1 VILVARHFENRLAGF
16 PVPSPR
22 KPMLSRRAGL
32 ALSLVLALVLSADG
46 GAARAEPPGNF
57 ATTPAIGRPAGV
69 APAMP
74 VAAPSRSF
82 AGDLAGALA
91 DTGYASRLAS
101 LGLDPVML
109 RDFYA
114 VRANRALWVE
124 DGGIAPAGAV
134 LVTSLQTVSRGGL
147 AAVAPAVARIEA
159 LGTASDATS
168 LTELELLLSGTLAE
182 AAFAAGEA
190 MDAGT
195 RLALLDRIDADDPA
209 PAVATLLPAQRDFW
223 ALVQA
228 FRSYSAIALAGG
240 WPRVP
245 DGPKL
250 ELGMRDP
257 RVAALRERLVATD
270 GEPALV
276 TEPELFDAALESSVK
291 RFQRRHGLGDDG
303 VVGFKTIDALNMPVE
318 DRLRSIAFN
327 IRKLYD
333 KRRDW
338 GDRYIYVNIA
348 AAELTYVD
356 GGVVRTHV
364 RTVVGRKDRETPE
377 LDSEI
382 NRLEFNPFW
391 TVPPKI
397 ARVDLL
403 PKIQANPR
411 YFAEQNIRIYSS
423 WSEAANEIDPDTID
437 WFSAEARAMRY
448 RLKQDP
454 GPENALGPVKLLF
467 PNQYDVY
474 IHGTTHQELFVKP
487 ARFFSSGCIRVKEP
501 LDLAAMVLSDDPSW
515 NRARID
521 ATVAKGRNTPVK
533 LLRPLPIH
541 LDYRTAWVDA
551 EGLLQLREDI
561 YRRDKLPPKAVL
573 AQNATADR

>member
-1 VILVARHFENRLAGF
+1 VITVARHSENRLAAALLF
-16 PVPSPR
+16 TLR
-22 KPMLSRRAGL
+22 KPMPLRRLGLIAL
-32 ALSLVLALVLSADG
+32 ALTLALSADG
-46 GAARAEPPGNF
+46 KEARAEPPGNF
-57 ATTPAIGRPAGV
+57 ATTPVIDTPAGPLSSV
-69 APAMP
+69 P

-82 AGDLAGALA
+82 TGDLAGALA
-91 DTGYASRLAS
+91 DSSTAARLAA
-101 LGLDPVML
+101 LGLDPVTL

-114 VRANRALWVE
+114 DRDNQALWVE

-134 LVTSLQTVSRGGL
+134 LATSLEAVSRDGL
-147 AAVAPAVARIEA
+147 AVVAPAVARIAA
-159 LGTASDATS
+159 LATASDLAS

-182 AAFAAGEA
+182 AAYAATEA
-190 MDAGT
+190 MEAQP
-195 RLALLDRIDADDPA
+195 RLTLLDTIDADDPA
-209 PAVATLLPAQRDFW
+209 PSVATLLPAQRDFW

-228 FRSYSAIALAGG
+228 FRSYSTIALAGG
-240 WPRVP
+240 WPHVP

-250 ELGMRDP
+250 ELGMRHP

-270 GEPALV
+270 GEPTLV
-276 TEPELFDAALESSVK
+276 TEPDLFDEALESAVK

-303 VVGFKTIDALNMPVE
+303 VVGFKTIAALNTSVE

-364 RTVVGRKDRETPE
+364 RTVVGRKDRQTPE

-391 TVPPKI
+391 TVPPRI

-403 PKIQANPR
+403 PKIQSNPR
-411 YFAEQNIRIYSS
+411 YFTEQNIRIYSS

-515 NRARID
+515 DRARID

-533 LLRPLPIH
+533 LMRPLPIH

-551 EGLLQLREDI
+551 DGLLQLREDI
-561 YRRDKLPPKAVL
+561 YQRDKLPPKVVL
-573 AQNATADR
+573 AQNLSTDR